1 MKATVERFGAQA
13 SKYKVTDLSWREAF
27 YRSAMGEV
35 ARTGGPLVP
44 PVVVVVRPY
53 CVDARGVCEPMSAVL
68 ALEQA
73 LEAAVA
79 GGLLKDRRDVA
90 QVTIH
95 KFLPAGR
102 DGLTVEFSDGDEP
115 F

>member
-13 SKYKVTDLSWREAF
+13 SKYRVTDLSWREAF
-27 YRSAMGEV
+27 YQSAMREV
-35 ARTGGPLVP
+35 ARTGRLVAP
-44 PVVVVVRPY
+44 IVVVARPH